1 MLPDR
6 SVLIG
11 QKLVENAKLQKF
23 KCDILSNFKQCECA
37 QISKKVSSNEIF
49 QRFFEIFFLFDFI
62 AFFTESLAA
71 TLAMQLVEVELS
83 KTLKSIFIDK
93 PENCEEISKREVNTF
108 VMADGTNEIEAIGYI
123 NTFDLDRDGII
134 TCKGN
139 TFNL

>member
-1 MLPDR
+1 M
-6 SVLIG
+6 
-11 QKLVENAKLQKF
+11 
-23 KCDILSNFKQCECA
+23 
-37 QISKKVSSNEIF
+37 
-49 QRFFEIFFLFDFI
+49 
-62 AFFTESLAA
+62 AA

-134 TCKGN
+134 TCKGI